1 MKDTRQ
7 WIPRGICLLLVIGLL
22 GFYQTRAVEWETS
35 RKENQSQLE
44 AAQAYNDSVLAQR
57 EAMAA
62 ASMQEEQADSTAE
75 SLSPYQDGTYTGSA
89 QGFGGEITVE
99 VTISGGKLTDI
110 TVLDASGEDSA
121 YFSMA
126 KAVLDDMLAS
136 QSTEVDT
143 ISGATF
149 SSTGLRDAV
158 AQALSQAEVS

>member
-1 MKDTRQ
+1 MKDTKQ
-7 WIPRGICLLLVIGLL
+7 WIPRGICLALVIGLL
-22 GFYQTRAVEWETS
+22 GFYQTRATEWEKAQ
-35 RKENQSQLE
+35 KENQSQLE

-57 EAMAA
+57 EALAA
-62 ASMQEEQADSTAE
+62 ASAQEEADSTLEA
-75 SLSPYQDGTYTGSA
+75 LGPYQDGTYTGSA

-99 VTISGGKLTDI
+99 VTVSGGNLTDI

-126 KAVLDDMLAS
+126 EAVLDDMLAA
-136 QSTEVDT
+136 QSAEVDT
-143 ISGATF
+143 VSGATF